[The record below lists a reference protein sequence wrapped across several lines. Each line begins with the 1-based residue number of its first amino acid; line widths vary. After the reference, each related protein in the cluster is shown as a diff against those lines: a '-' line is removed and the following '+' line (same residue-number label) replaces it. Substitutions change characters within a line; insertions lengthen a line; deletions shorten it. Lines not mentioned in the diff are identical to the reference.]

1 MSNKHA
7 TKYPELH
14 PPSLR
19 SSGTELDPECS
30 PAGGR
35 GIPQAEAGVGLDE
48 AVRKIDCKKK

>member
-7 TKYPELH
+7 EKYPELH

-19 SSGTELDPECS
+19 SSGTELDPECY

-35 GIPQAEAGVGLDE
+35 GIPQAEAGEGLDS
-48 AVRKIDCKKK
+48 ALKKIDGKS